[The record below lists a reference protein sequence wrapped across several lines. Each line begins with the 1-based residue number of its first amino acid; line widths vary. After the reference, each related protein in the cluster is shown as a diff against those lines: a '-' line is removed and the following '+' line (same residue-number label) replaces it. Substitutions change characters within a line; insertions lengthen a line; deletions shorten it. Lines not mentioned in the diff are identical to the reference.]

1 MEISTCLRARV
12 DRWVE
17 TSRTAPAFPASAG
30 ALMREWLEL
39 MISFA
44 LALSNKLKGVGGE
57 QLLLELV

>member
-1 MEISTCLRARV
+1 M